1 MRPLR
6 LAHYHS
12 IVQPYGCRG
21 SYLGGSV
28 IQWFSQKSGGDS
40 AVRSEFV
47 IAGMIFHHRR
57 VQSELLHKYIE
68 QSLVELTLFPPCHRE
83 DVWCLTLL
91 HTQVRSAH
99 EIERC
104 Q

>member
-1 MRPLR
+1 ML
-6 LAHYHS
+6 
-12 IVQPYGCRG
+12 VG
-21 SYLGGSV
+21 SALHVGPACAFELDF
-28 IQWFSQKSGGDS
+28 IQQWFRQKLGGDS

-47 IAGMIFHHRR
+47 IAGMIFHHSR
-57 VQSELLHKYIE
+57 VKSELLHKYIE
-68 QSLVELTLFPPCHRE
+68 QALVELTLFPTCHRE
-83 DVWCLTLL
+83 DVRCLTLL